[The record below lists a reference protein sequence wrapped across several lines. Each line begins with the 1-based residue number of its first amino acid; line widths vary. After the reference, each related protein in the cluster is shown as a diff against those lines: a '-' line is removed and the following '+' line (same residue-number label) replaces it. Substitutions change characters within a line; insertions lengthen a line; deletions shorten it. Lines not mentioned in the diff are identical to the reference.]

1 MKEFADAAEEAIGAQ
16 MKGAIPV
23 ISIQTLV
30 IKQYSIGFVVKAL
43 GFVQRS
49 PRKQTTI
56 STQNCTVS
64 ILRILACVYLCVK

>member
-1 MKEFADAAEEAIGAQ
+1 MKEFTDAAEEAIGAQ

-43 GFVQRS
+43 GG
-49 PRKQTTI
+49 KYTTRG
-56 STQNCTVS
+56 SANG
-64 ILRILACVYLCVK
+64 